1 MPDTDPTEAL
11 TRRGDLDGLL
21 RLLDGLCDQGDWD
34 EVARLRR
41 LSRAAIERGHQLWP
55 AASHAEYRLALDA
68 PGPWCASVL
77 GPDSGRFAWG
87 PLTEVAASTHTW
99 DDLAPHLEPGPGR
112 EQFALERVVR
122 GEDLCGHG
130 LDADLHTDLP
140 LRLLDWEPAYPLAT
154 YTADEV
160 TAPAPTLPAPLP
172 LDDVAGAVS
181 ATETVDDP
189 DAVAALR
196 GVVGHW
202 VERSNGRSE
211 ALAVA
216 GDHRHALRAIG
227 VPRPRIAAIPGGAAL
242 AHVAWA
248 AGSGGAHGRRRGMA
262 AARFE
267 VWWLVTALAG
277 LLDDWPVDGA
287 ELGEVVAELR
297 WFLWDASEPDT
308 GWTLQLCV
316 DDPADGLAW
325 ILSARDA

>member
-1 MPDTDPTEAL
+1 MPDADPTEAL
-11 TRRGDLDGLL
+11 AQRGDLDGLL
-21 RLLDGLCDQGDWD
+21 RLLDDLCDQGDWD
-34 EVARLRR
+34 EVLRLRR
-41 LSRAAIERGHQLWP
+41 LSRAAIDRGHQLWP
-55 AASHAEYRLALDA
+55 AATHAEYRLALDA
-68 PGPWCASVL
+68 PGAWCAQIL
-77 GPDSGRFAWG
+77 DPDSGLFAWG

-99 DDLAPHLEPGPGR
+99 DELAPHLEPGPSR

-122 GEDLCGHG
+122 GEDLSGLG
-130 LDADLHTDLP
+130 LDADFHTDLP
-140 LRLLDWEPAYPLAT
+140 LRLLEWEPSYPLAT
-154 YTADEV
+154 YAADEV
-160 TAPAPTLPAPLP
+160 AAPAPDLPTAQA
-172 LDDVAGAVS
+172 LDSPRIAGEAV
-181 ATETVDDP
+181 EPVEDP
-189 DAVAALR
+189 DAIAALR

-227 VPRPRIAAIPGGAAL
+227 VPRPRVAEVPGATAL

-277 LLDDWPVDGA
+277 LLDDWPVAGD
-287 ELGEVVAELR
+287 ELGEVVDELR
-297 WFLWDASEPDT
+297 WFLWDASEADT

>member
-1 MPDTDPTEAL
+1 VVTESDPTEAL
-11 TRRGDLDGLL
+11 AQRGDLDGLL
-21 RLLDGLCDQGDWD
+21 RLLDDLCDRGDWD
-34 EVARLRR
+34 EVLRLRR

-55 AASHAEYRLALDA
+55 AATHAEYRLALDA
-68 PGPWCASVL
+68 PGPWCAQVL
-77 GPDSGRFAWG
+77 DPDAGLFAFG

-99 DDLAPHLEPGPGR
+99 DELEPHLEAGPGC

-122 GEDLCGHG
+122 GEDLTGQG
-130 LDADLHTDLP
+130 LEAGFHTDLP
-140 LRLLDWEPAYPLAT
+140 LRLMPWEPTYPLAT

-160 TAPAPTLPAPLP
+160 TAPAPDRPVGEPAATTVP
-172 LDDVAGAVS
+172 AGDAL
-181 ATETVDDP
+181 DDP
-189 DAVAALR
+189 DGVSALR
-196 GVVGHW
+196 AVVAHW

-216 GDHRHALRAIG
+216 GDHRHALAALG
-227 VPRPRIAAIPGGAAL
+227 VPRPRVAEVSGATAL

-277 LLDDWPVDGA
+277 LSDDWPVDPD
-287 ELGEVVAELR
+287 ELGEVVDELR
-297 WFLWDASEPDT
+297 WFLWDASEPET

-316 DDPADGLAW
+316 EDPADGLAW